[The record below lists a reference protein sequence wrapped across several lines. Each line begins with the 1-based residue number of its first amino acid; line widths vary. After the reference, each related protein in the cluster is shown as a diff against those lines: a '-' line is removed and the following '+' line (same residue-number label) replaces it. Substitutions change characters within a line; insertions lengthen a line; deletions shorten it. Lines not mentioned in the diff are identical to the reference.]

1 MTEAQKTP
9 EREIGAASGWP
20 MLVLVIVLFLALPA
34 VLIYAANTRGE
45 NPLLVVGGILIGLFS
60 VLLWSGFFVIAPNE
74 ARVLTLFGDYRGS
87 VKRNGF
93 FWTNPFMTK
102 ARISLRART
111 LNGERLKVND
121 KMGNPI
127 EIAAVVVWQVSDTAK
142 ATFDVQDYAQF
153 VAIQSETAV
162 RHLTSAYPYDG
173 GEDEVTLRG
182 ATDEVNTHLQRELQ
196 ERLHRAGVTV
206 IEARFSHLAY
216 AAEIADAM
224 LRRQQATAMVAARFK
239 IVEGAVGM
247 VEHALAELAKG
258 NIVQLDEER
267 KAAMVSNL
275 LVVLCSESSARPVVN
290 TGTLYP

>member
-173 GEDEVTLRG
+173 GRTR
-182 ATDEVNTHLQRELQ
+182 
-196 ERLHRAGVTV
+196 
-206 IEARFSHLAY
+206 
-216 AAEIADAM
+216 
-224 LRRQQATAMVAARFK
+224 
-239 IVEGAVGM
+239 
-247 VEHALAELAKG
+247 
-258 NIVQLDEER
+258 
-267 KAAMVSNL
+267 
-275 LVVLCSESSARPVVN
+275 
-290 TGTLYP
+290 